1 MLGFVSEG
9 WLCYSRIQTEH
20 PPSEH
25 ISTLYLTD
33 VNELGKSSTMF
44 LSHGTWG
51 FSNSA
56 STVDQGWKFSFFI
69 QASTEKDQSHVNHM
83 HTCSVK
89 NSPTYQLGLFY
100 TLPLYSFSLF
110 WQHPPNVCVCI
121 SVLLRDTVFLV
132 GLVLLLSAR
141 QLCSTF
147 TGLSVPPAL
156 HCSLG
161 HLRRIDVH
169 DILSVRSN
177 EICHSFEQI
186 CDS

>member
-1 MLGFVSEG
+1 
-9 WLCYSRIQTEH
+9 
-20 PPSEH
+20 
-25 ISTLYLTD
+25 
-33 VNELGKSSTMF
+33 MF
-44 LSHGTWG
+44 LGHATWG

-100 TLPLYSFSLF
+100 TLLLIFFLSFFYST
-110 WQHPPNVCVCI
+110 HPMCVCI

-161 HLRRIDVH
+161 PLRHIGVH

-177 EICHSFEQI
+177 EICYSFEQI